1 VYYGRTADQTKMR
14 QLFVPLMLDLK
25 APAVRFDVLR
35 DLVVLP
41 GQRVCFRVKAYDNV
55 SKSAFSDVVC
65 ATI

>member
-1 VYYGRTADQTKMR
+1 MR

-25 APAVRFDVLR
+25 APAMRFDVLR
-35 DLVVLP
+35 DLVVLL
-41 GQRVCFRVKAYDNV
+41 GQCVFGVKAYDNV